1 MPWPHTPAAADM
13 NIARQKALLRAAA
26 FGHAFCPATS
36 IPPYLTHDTA
46 HKLRLLN
53 VLRSPEIGLP
63 LTAAQLGVL
72 GLPAVIGR

>member
-1 MPWPHTPAAADM
+1 VYALHVPTAHDM
-13 NIARQKALLRAAA
+13 SVPRQKALLRAAA
-26 FGHAFCPATS
+26 FGHAFCPPSS
-36 IPPYLTHDTA
+36 IPPHLTHDTA

-53 VLRSPEIGLP
+53 VVRSPEIGLP